1 MFPDYRR
8 FPKYRSSL
16 SWPRSERACE
26 QATEPAYRFL
36 APLRTRSYLL
46 RRDSLLSPP
55 HPFIF
60 SPFLLLYLSYF
71 PSVLN
76 CWYGY
81 FLFVRSCIFSR
92 FVFFP
97 IRPVCFLCGRVS
109 PAALFHFFIICCQS
123 LLCNSATVASLLA
136 SFPPALISC
145 ASHASTQSASSS
157 CAPSLSTF
165 AIPSVGGISR
175 LLLAF
180 ALKAFD
186 LFGVFF
192 FWR

>member
-1 MFPDYRR
+1 M
-8 FPKYRSSL
+8 
-16 SWPRSERACE
+16 
-26 QATEPAYRFL
+26 
-36 APLRTRSYLL
+36 
-46 RRDSLLSPP
+46 
-55 HPFIF
+55 
-60 SPFLLLYLSYF
+60 
-71 PSVLN
+71 LN

-192 FWR
+192 FLAVGCFFCFYIAAYCNGFTSPTTLTDCGAFVTPPLLVCLNRPLISCTFLPFPCYAVEITCMRGFTGVAPGIIF